1 MKRITKILSAC
12 AAFVLCAMLC
22 ACTSTST
29 SSSYLQYS
37 LDEVSGVKV
46 EAENGTADQEA
57 LTEAG
62 LVVTEND
69 RVCISPVCDKG
80 SFHITITPTGSTEP
94 VYDED
99 AEGSVLYYIDLK
111 PGTYDVTT
119 YGNGVTGELVIAAQN
134 SDDIAAM
141 DASLDEALADAGVDP
156 ETVKSDD
163 KN

>member
-1 MKRITKILSAC
+1 MKKFTKILSAC
-12 AAFVLCAMLC
+12 TAFVLCVMLTGC
-22 ACTSTST
+22 ISTST
-29 SSSYLQYS
+29 ASYKQYT
-37 LDEVSGVKV
+37 LKDVSGVKV
-46 EAENGTADQEA
+46 EAENGNEDQKS
-57 LTEAG
+57 LTEGG
-62 LVVTEND
+62 LVVKENE

>member
-1 MKRITKILSAC
+1 MKKYTKILSAC
-12 AAFVLCAMLC
+12 TTFVLCVMLTGC
-22 ACTSTST
+22 ISTST
-29 SSSYLQYS
+29 ASYKQYT
-37 LDEVSGVKV
+37 LEDVSGIKV
-46 EAENGTADQEA
+46 EAENATEDQET
-57 LTEAG
+57 LTEGG
-62 LVVTEND
+62 LVVTEKD
-69 RVCISPVCDKG
+69 RVCISPLCDEG
-80 SFHITITPTGSTEP
+80 SFHVTITPNGGTEP

-99 AEGSVLYYIDLK
+99 AEGRVLYYIDLQ

>member
-1 MKRITKILSAC
+1 MKKYTEILSAC
-12 AAFVLCAMLC
+12 TAFVLCVMLTGC
-22 ACTSTST
+22 ISTST
-29 SSSYLQYS
+29 ASYKQYT
-37 LDEVSGVKV
+37 LEDISGIKV
-46 EAENGTADQEA
+46 EAENATEDQKT
-57 LTEAG
+57 LTEGG
-62 LVVTEND
+62 LVVTEKD
-69 RVCISPVCDKG
+69 RVCISPLCDEG
-80 SFHITITPTGSTEP
+80 SFHVTITPNGGTEP

-99 AEGSVLYYIDLK
+99 AEGRVLYYIDLQ

>member
-1 MKRITKILSAC
+1 MKKYTEILSAC
-12 AAFVLCAMLC
+12 TAFVLCVMLTGC
-22 ACTSTST
+22 ISTST
-29 SSSYLQYS
+29 ASYKQYT
-37 LDEVSGVKV
+37 LEDVSGIKV
-46 EAENGTADQEA
+46 EAENATEDQET
-57 LTEAG
+57 LTEGG
-62 LVVTEND
+62 LVVTEKD
-69 RVCISPVCDKG
+69 RVCISPLCDEG
-80 SFHITITPTGSTEP
+80 SFHVTITPNGGTEP

-99 AEGSVLYYIDLK
+99 AEGRVLYYIDLQ

>member
-1 MKRITKILSAC
+1 MKKYTEILSAC
-12 AAFVLCAMLC
+12 TAFVLCVMLTGC
-22 ACTSTST
+22 ISTST
-29 SSSYLQYS
+29 TSYKQYT
-37 LDEVSGVKV
+37 LEDVSGIKV
-46 EAENGTADQEA
+46 EAENATEDQET
-57 LTEAG
+57 LTEGG
-62 LVVTEND
+62 LVVTEKD
-69 RVCISPVCDKG
+69 RVCISPLCDEG
-80 SFHITITPTGSTEP
+80 SFHVTITPNGGTEP

-99 AEGSVLYYIDLK
+99 AEGRVLYYIDLQ

>member
-1 MKRITKILSAC
+1 MKKFTKILSAC
-12 AAFVLCAMLC
+12 TAFVLCVMLTGC
-22 ACTSTST
+22 FSTST
-29 SSSYLQYS
+29 ASYKQYT
-37 LDEVSGVKV
+37 LKDVSGVKV
-46 EAENGTADQEA
+46 EAENGNEDQKS
-57 LTEAG
+57 LTEGG
-62 LVVTEND
+62 LVVKENE

-134 SDDIAAM
+134 SDEIAAM